1 MSTWTKKPHE
11 PGAGALDAPPMTPPV
26 TPPGAA
32 PSAPVAPITTGAAPV
47 APAPD
52 TPAAAP
58 PPAPPPGPPVL
69 PQSWGASKAVKA
81 WSEGRRPDDP
91 NKRMVFA
98 PLASGIGDG
107 RVFSFLFGLKIHSPN
122 DRQLFAK
129 AREHIDDDV
138 EVLRRAGFTV
148 VVDEEAVREDFLGAV
163 CGNAPDVPGLAP
175 AGVFW
180 LAHGH
185 EDGAVETCE
194 GGKIMP
200 SEVDPSTVHPGLKL
214 MIFAACYTGA
224 SSRTW
229 RAALGGRPLVVG
241 WGRPVTIDRAVDF
254 LTADEATE
262 NDLDDLI
269 RRYLLGN
276 APVPAEVEVRHS
288 PLAPAA
294 GVGRSADLPTRLEG
308 VLAMLGARQVPAKEP
323 AACVELDVPLGAEA
337 TGRKRWHRAKL
348 FVLDGTEAY
357 CEGEL
362 MLGVECDV
370 GELSNVVDVPMLL
383 AGIARNRYARVTLV
397 SGTKEMPRIVTQG
410 FMPLARVRDADIAA
424 LVYQVADY
432 ADVLEKRIFGGDMG

>member
-1 MSTWTKKPHE
+1 MSSWSKKPPE
-11 PGAGALDAPPMTPPV
+11 GAPGALDAPPAP
-26 TPPGAA
+26 
-32 PSAPVAPITTGAAPV
+32 PSAAT
-47 APAPD
+47 APATPD
-52 TPAAAP
+52 APAAA

-69 PQSWGASKAVKA
+69 PEGWGGSKPIKA
-81 WSEGRRPDDP
+81 WSEGRRVDDP
-91 NKRMVFA
+91 DKRSVHP

-107 RVFSFLFGLKIHSPN
+107 RVFSFLFGLKIHSPV

-138 EVLRRAGFTV
+138 EELRRAGFTV
-148 VVDEEAVREDFLGAV
+148 VIDEEAVREDFLAAV
-163 CGNAPDVPGLAP
+163 YGNAPDAPGLAP

-185 EDGAVETCE
+185 EDGAVETCD
-194 GGKIMP
+194 GGKVTP
-200 SEVDPSTVHPGLKL
+200 AEVDPSAVHPGLKL

-224 SSRTW
+224 TSRTW

-262 NDLDDLI
+262 NDLDDLL
-269 RRYLLGN
+269 RRYLLGD

-294 GVGRSADLPTRLEG
+294 AVGRSADLPTRLEG
-308 VLAMLGARQVPAKEP
+308 VVAMLGARMVPAREP
-323 AACVELDVPLGAEA
+323 AANVEMDVPLGLEA
-337 TGRKRWHRAKL
+337 QGRKRWHKAKL
-348 FVLDGTEAY
+348 FVLDGTEAF

-362 MLGVECDV
+362 VLGVECDV
-370 GELSNVVDVPMLL
+370 GELSNIVDLPMLL
-383 AGIARNRYARVTLV
+383 SGIGRNRYARVTLV
-397 SGTKEMPRIVTQG
+397 SSDKEMPRIVTQG
-410 FMPLARVRDADIAA
+410 FLPLARVRDADVAA